1 MEHICQTCIKNT
13 LEAKLQKITG
23 IKGKLRKKKKKDV
36 SKKQTN
42 KKKIRG
48 ELVAFRTE
56 TWKSMTLSVCAY
68 KKRARENTW
77 NEGLFYKF

>member
-56 TWKSMTLSVCAY
+56 T
-68 KKRARENTW
+68 
-77 NEGLFYKF
+77 